1 MLLEISTYLFF
12 TVKTRRR
19 GCQGTTTILVQI
31 YRLKGREGATEGM
44 KPQVILEGFYLML
57 KFMT

>member
-1 MLLEISTYLFF
+1 LPRHHHHHFGANLRLFC
-12 TVKTRRR
+12 KE
-19 GCQGTTTILVQI
+19 I

-44 KPQVILEGFYLML
+44 KPRVILEGFYLML

>member
-1 MLLEISTYLFF
+1 LPGNL
-12 TVKTRRR
+12 
-19 GCQGTTTILVQI
+19 QAQ
-31 YRLKGREGATEGM
+31 GREGATEGM